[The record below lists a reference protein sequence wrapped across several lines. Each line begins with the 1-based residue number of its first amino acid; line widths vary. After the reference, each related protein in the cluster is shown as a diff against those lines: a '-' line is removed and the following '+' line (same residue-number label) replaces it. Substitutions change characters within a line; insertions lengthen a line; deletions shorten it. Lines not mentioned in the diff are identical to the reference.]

1 MRREDGALLAYARG
15 LAHWHARHRFC
26 GVCGAPTA
34 SEKGGHQ
41 RRCTNGGCA
50 AVHFPRTDPAV
61 IMLVHDGGAR
71 CLPGRQPTWEP
82 AMHSTPAGSVPP
94 GESLRTAVVRAF
106 FQRVGLRPHVEEVR
120 YHPSP
125 PLPFPSLII
134 LGFF

>member
-61 IMLVHDGGAR
+61 IMLVHDGGDR
-71 CLPGRQPTWEP
+71 CLLGRQPTWAP
-82 AMHSTPAGSVPP
+82 GMHSTLAGFVEP
-94 GESLRTAVVRAF
+94 GASPEEAVVRETWEE
-106 FQRVGLRPHVEEVR
+106 VGLRLGVEEVR
-120 YHPSP
+120 SPSSQPWPAP
-125 PLPFPSLII
+125 PPST
-134 LGFF
+134 G

>member
-61 IMLVHDGGAR
+61 IMLVHDGGDR
-71 CLPGRQPTWEP
+71 CLLGRQPTWARSEE
-82 AMHSTPAGSVPP
+82 HTS
-94 GESLRTAVVRAF
+94 ELQSLMRISYAVF
-106 FQRVGLRPHVEEVR
+106 CLNTTTNNNTNMKTICQ
-120 YHPSP
+120 
-125 PLPFPSLII
+125 
-134 LGFF
+134 